1 MRRLPRWVY
10 HFIVLLFFLTTS
22 MNSFYTPFDVFG
34 LYYGIIPYPMNTV
47 VLLLI
52 LLLLSLIS
60 YAADLLI
67 SQFHVSRELSPVI
80 STNLVVLVF
89 SLLISVDYV
98 IGIVFS
104 WGVIGFSIISMV
116 LLERDRTE
124 SFLSRVSSFQVF
136 LFATAMVITLV
147 NYSIWFIRGREGIDL
162 PIRFTNA
169 FRDIP
174 VEVEMDQVVYA
185 QKIFTA
191 TLITFT
197 VNALIFFAL
206 TYYIWARSSTLIS
219 KIRNYSPLIGV
230 VHKGRIFEFIDEDDQ
245 TITAVSSVGR
255 GLESLS
261 SSVFQEDHDDIPFDV
276 RRVEGWGLNALKES
290 ELSPLIEYSGVRL
303 KKPLLV
309 LCSGCPPLENI
320 FVRSGHVVSLAN
332 HMTILRELSMDFVP
346 PTMPAVKRILH
357 ISSDDL
363 NSAMLRAKVNR
374 ILSPT
379 GHILVNTGFGDLDE
393 EIFVQRWDML
403 LVSTHGGLDAD
414 GIPYFVDSEGTR
426 HAADV
431 FIDSF
436 QQKPVFVLFA
446 SCKSVSTEGIE
457 RVVKPLLGGGTALFI
472 GSLSN
477 VIASHLPLVS
487 LPFLG
492 SILDLRGRLDIIHV
506 QNVLEEIYDA
516 VKNFGF
522 SAQWSFFRSFVPSI
536 WKGRF

>member
-34 LYYGIIPYPMNTV
+34 LYYGIFPYPTNTV

-52 LLLLSLIS
+52 LLLLSCSS
-60 YAADLLI
+60 YALDFLI
-67 SQFHVSRELSPVI
+67 SQFKISRGVSTVI
-80 STNLVVLVF
+80 STNLVVVVF

-104 WGVIGFSIISMV
+104 WGVIGFSLISMI

-124 SFLSRVSSFQVF
+124 SFLSRVSVFQVF

-147 NYSIWFIRGREGIDL
+147 NYSIWFIRGREGIEL
-162 PIRFTNA
+162 PIRFINA

-174 VEVEMDQVVYA
+174 VEVQMDRGVYA
-185 QKIFTA
+185 QKIFNA

-197 VNALIFFAL
+197 FNALIFFAL

-219 KIRNYSPLIGV
+219 EVRSYSPLIRGQQI
-230 VHKGRIFEFIDEDDQ
+230 GRTFEFTDEDGQ
-245 TITAVSSVGR
+245 VITTISSVTD

-261 SSVFQEDHDDIPFDV
+261 ASVFQETHHDIPFDV
-276 RRVEGWGLNALKES
+276 RRVEGWGLNTLMSS

-309 LCSGCPPLENI
+309 LCHGCPPLENVFI
-320 FVRSGHVVSLAN
+320 SSGHVVSLAN
-332 HMTILRELSMDFVP
+332 HVTILRELSIDFTP
-346 PTMPAVKRILH
+346 PTMPVVKRILH
-357 ISSDDL
+357 LSSDDL

-379 GHILVNTGFGDLDE
+379 GHILVNTGLEDLNA
-393 EIFVQRWDML
+393 EIFTQRWDLL

-414 GIPYFVDSEGTR
+414 GIPYFIDSRGTR

-431 FIDSF
+431 FIESF

-457 RVVKPLLGGGTALFI
+457 RVVRPLLVGGTALFI

-477 VIASHLPLVS
+477 VIASHLPLVA
-487 LPFLG
+487 LPFVG
-492 SILDLRGRLDIIHV
+492 SVLDLHGRLDIIHI
-506 QNVLEEIYDA
+506 QNALEEIYA
-516 VKNFGF
+516 AIKNFGF
-522 SAQWSFFRSFVPSI
+522 SAQWSFFRSFIPGV